1 MISPVESIVNVVLFL
16 FLFDRLEEECDS
28 FSGSTDEE
36 TALLE
41 KIKFQHELLDTE
53 RKVSICRLIR

>member
-1 MISPVESIVNVVLFL
+1 MHSMI
-16 FLFDRLEEECDS
+16 RLEKECDD

-41 KIKFQHELLDTE
+41 RVKAQHELLDTE
-53 RKVSICRLIR
+53 RKVSIKIN